1 MPAPIDLSA
10 ALGSPGPES
19 TPTPAP
25 GGGTDYFNDPL
36 AGLSPAPGEE
46 PEGEGELSDDP
57 GMEMCQELFP
67 DWTPDMHQKLL
78 DLIDARLGEKPG
90 DEADDME
97 PDADADEDEG

>member
-25 GGGTDYFNDPL
+25 GGGADYFNDPL

-46 PEGEGELSDDP
+46 PEGDEAAEMSEDP
-57 GMEMCQELFP
+57 AMALCQELFP
-67 DWTPDMHQKLL
+67 DWSPEQHEKLL
-78 DLIDARLGEKPG
+78 ELIDARLGG
-90 DEADDME
+90 DAEAE
-97 PDADADEDEG
+97 ADADEDEE